1 MRVGEEGELTIRGA
15 DQVYRG
21 PRRPAGRMA
30 IVALAVLLALAT
42 IAGACSGPAAPPPSG
57 TASGATSPN
66 NEPSAAASAVADA
79 ALPVHS
85 TRVADVRLAWCSLG
99 TGPPLV
105 LIMGLGGTLDVWS
118 PPFLRALSRDYT
130 IIVFD
135 NRGMGRSADGR
146 RPVTIET
153 MADDTASLMRKLGY
167 REYGVLGFS
176 MGSLVAQEVA
186 LRFPG
191 RVRALVLYAT
201 TPGGREAVLDARAGS
216 GAGEAGGTP
225 DGSAASPAPQPSAG
239 TAVASLFDLARRL
252 FPEEYRRA
260 HPNYLD
266 LVPKPRSLSDVRG
279 FGRQIGALAAWRG
292 SWTRLPRLR
301 MPVLLLSGAED
312 ELTPPV
318 NAVRMATRIPQSWLV
333 RIAGGGHGV
342 MYQYPQRVARVVT
355 TFLSVNGYEK

>member
-1 MRVGEEGELTIRGA
+1 
-15 DQVYRG
+15 
-21 PRRPAGRMA
+21 
-30 IVALAVLLALAT
+30 VALAALVALAT
-42 IAGACSGPAAPPPSG
+42 VAGACGGPAAPTPSG
-57 TASGATSPN
+57 TASEAAL
-66 NEPSAAASAVADA
+66 PSHMPSVVSSGGAAAVA

-85 TRVADVRLAWCSLG
+85 TRVADVRLAWRRLG

-118 PPFLRALSRDYT
+118 PSFLLALSRDHSV
-130 IIVFD
+130 IVFD
-135 NRGMGRSADGR
+135 NRGMGRSGDGR

-153 MADDTASLMRKLGY
+153 MADDTAALMRELGY

-186 LRFPG
+186 LRHPDQ
-191 RVRALVLYAT
+191 VRALVLYAT
-201 TPGGREAVLDARAGS
+201 TPGGSEAVLDAGAGS
-216 GAGEAGGTP
+216 GTGEAGGTP
-225 DGSAASPAPQPSAG
+225 AGPAASPAPQASAG
-239 TAVASLFDLARRL
+239 PAVASLFELARRL

-260 HPNYLD
+260 HPDFLD
-266 LVPKPRSLSDVRG
+266 LVPKPRSLYDVRG

-318 NAVRMATRIPQSWLV
+318 NVVRMAARIPRSWLV

-342 MYQYPQRVARVVT
+342 MYQYPQRVARVVA
-355 TFLSVNGYEK
+355 TFLAVNGYGN